1 MPQPDK
7 QVQSSKAHTHR
18 LLTDIRSLIDHAR
31 CQVAQSINSTLVMLN
46 WHIGQRIRRDILGNE
61 RAEYGQQ
68 IVGTTSRQLTA
79 EYGNGFSR
87 TNLFHM
93 IRFAEVFPNQKIVY
107 ALSRQ
112 LGWTHFRM
120 LIYLEDSLKRD
131 FYAEMCRLERWST
144 RTLERKI
151 QSMLFER
158 TAFSRKPAKLAKQE
172 LRALREEDKLSP
184 DLVFRDPYFLDFLKL
199 KGTYHEKDVEAA
211 ILRQLEAFLLE
222 IGTDFTFMDRQ
233 KRMTIGRDDFYLD
246 LLFYHR
252 RLRRLVAIE
261 LKLGKFQPTDKGQM
275 ELYLR
280 WLDKYEKRPG
290 EESPIGLILCT
301 EKDREQIALLQLD
314 HGEIRV
320 AAYLTEL
327 PPRKV
332 LERKLHEASLLARK
346 ELEMR
351 ND

>member
-1 MPQPDK
+1 MPQPKK
-7 QVQSSKAHTHR
+7 QVPSSKVLTSR
-18 LLTDIRSLIDHAR
+18 LLKDIRFLIDSAR
-31 CQVAQSINSTLVMLN
+31 SQVARSVNSTLVMLN
-46 WHIGQRIRRDILGNE
+46 WHIGRRIRKDVLGNA
-61 RAEYGQQ
+61 RAEYGRQ
-68 IVGTTSRQLTA
+68 IVGALSRQLSA
-79 EYGNGFSR
+79 EYGRGFSR
-87 TNLFHM
+87 PSLFH
-93 IRFAEVFPNQKIVY
+93 RLHFARAFPNREIVST
-107 ALSRQ
+107 LSRQ
-112 LGWTHFRM
+112 LGWSHF
-120 LIYLEDSLKRD
+120 LEIIYLGDSLRRD
-131 FYAEMCRLERWST
+131 FYAEMCRIEKWSV
-144 RTLERKI
+144 RTLRQKV
-151 QSMLFER
+151 QGMLFER
-158 TAFSRKPAKLAKQE
+158 TAFSRKPAQLAKQE

-199 KGTYHEKDVEAA
+199 KGAYHEKDVEAA

-222 IGTDFTFMDRQ
+222 IGTDFTFLDRQ

-261 LKLGKFQPTDKGQM
+261 LKLGKFRPADKGQM

-290 EESPIGLILCT
+290 EEAPIGLILCT
-301 EKDREQIALLQLD
+301 EKDTEQIALLELD

-332 LERKLHEASLLARK
+332 LQRKLHEASLLARK